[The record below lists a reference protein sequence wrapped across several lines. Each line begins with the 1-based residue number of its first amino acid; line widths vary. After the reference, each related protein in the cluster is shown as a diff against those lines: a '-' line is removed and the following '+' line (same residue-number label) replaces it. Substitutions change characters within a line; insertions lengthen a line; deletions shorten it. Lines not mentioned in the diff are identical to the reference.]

1 MNRKRILPALLA
13 ACMVFSLVLF
23 AGGGRMFMQN
33 PQAA

>member
-23 AGGGRMFMQN
+23 AGGRMFMQN

>member
-23 AGGGRMFMQN
+23 AGG
-33 PQAA
+33 AAGLVM